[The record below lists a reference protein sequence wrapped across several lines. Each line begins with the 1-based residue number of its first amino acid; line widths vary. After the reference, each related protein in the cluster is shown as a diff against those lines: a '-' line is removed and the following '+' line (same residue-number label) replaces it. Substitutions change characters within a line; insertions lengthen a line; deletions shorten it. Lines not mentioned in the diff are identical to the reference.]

1 MVSVPSRA
9 SVLDSWWE
17 RVSVA
22 HSGRVGG
29 AVTRLRREPRE
40 RSVTR
45 GTSAGLL
52 KGLGRGVLW
61 CVVALLLLRGA
72 ADLLATTEPPPPAR
86 GSQAPP
92 AAWPDD
98 EARAFAVDFARAYLG
113 SDRSH
118 VEAGPEPK
126 HLEAFVAPELAA
138 TIAPEYEEPQEVQ
151 SATVAR
157 TTTLDAR
164 HALVTVAATVEDTTR
179 YLAVPVG
186 RDAGGALAVYDLPSF
201 APPPARAQ
209 LPAPRAEPLTGAER
223 SQIEAVLERFF
234 EAYLAGRTD
243 ELEYLSPAG
252 TRLGA
257 LGQEHEL
264 VGLLSLS
271 QAGPGTADAK
281 DVLATVR
288 ARDVETKAV
297 YALRYRLRLVR
308 ADRWYVAAIN
318 KED

>member
-1 MVSVPSRA
+1 
-9 SVLDSWWE
+9 
-17 RVSVA
+17 VA

-40 RSVTR
+40 RPVSR

-52 KGLGRGVLW
+52 KGIGRGVLW
-61 CVVALLLLRGA
+61 CVVALLLVRGA
-72 ADLLATTEPPPPAR
+72 ADLLRTAEPPPPAR
-86 GSQAPP
+86 GAQAAP

-98 EARAFAVDFARAYLG
+98 EARAFAVDFARAYLS
-113 SDRSH
+113 SDTRH
-118 VEAGPEPK
+118 VEA
-126 HLEAFVAPELAA
+126 FVVPELAA
-138 TIAPEYEEPQEVQ
+138 TIAPEYAEPQEVQ

-157 TTTLDAR
+157 TTELDSR
-164 HALVTVAATVEDTTR
+164 HALVTVAATVDSSTR

-186 RDAGGALAVYDLPSF
+186 RDGGGALAVYDLPSF
-201 APPPARAQ
+201 EPPPARAQ

-223 SQIEAVLERFF
+223 SQIESVLERFF
-234 EAYLAGRTD
+234 EAYLAGHGD

-252 TRLGA
+252 IRLGA
-257 LGQEHEL
+257 LAQEHEL
-264 VGLLSLS
+264 VGLLSLQ
-271 QAGPGTADAK
+271 QARSEADAK

-288 ARDVETKAV
+288 ARDVETRAA

-308 ADRWYVAAIN
+308 TADGRWYVAAIN

>member
-1 MVSVPSRA
+1 MVSVPWQA
-9 SVLDSWWE
+9 VLDSSWE

-22 HSGRVGG
+22 HSGRLGG
-29 AVTRLRREPRE
+29 AVPRLRREPRE
-40 RSVTR
+40 RSPS
-45 GTSAGLL
+45 SAGLL
-52 KGLGRGVLW
+52 KGLGRVVLW
-61 CVVALLLLRGA
+61 CVVALLLVRGA
-72 ADLLATTEPPPPAR
+72 ADLLATAEPPPPAA
-86 GSQAPP
+86 GSHAPP

-113 SDRSH
+113 S
-118 VEAGPEPK
+118 EPR
-126 HLEAFVAPELAA
+126 LAEAFVAPELAA
-138 TIAPEYEEPQEVQ
+138 SIAPEYEEPQEVQ
-151 SATVAR
+151 AATVAR
-157 TTTLDAR
+157 TAAIDGR
-164 HALVTVAATVEDTTR
+164 HALVTVAATVSSDTR

-186 RDAGGALAVYDLPSF
+186 RDAAGGLTVYDLPSF

-223 SQIEAVLERFF
+223 PQIEAVLERFF
-234 EAYLAGRTD
+234 EAFLAGRTD

-257 LGQEHEL
+257 LAQEHEL
-264 VGLLSLS
+264 VGLPSLA
-271 QAGPGTADAK
+271 QAGPAPDDAK

-288 ARDVETKAV
+288 ARDVETRAV

-318 KED
+318 KEG

>member
-1 MVSVPSRA
+1 MVSVASRA
-9 SVLDSWWE
+9 SVLDSTWE
-17 RVSVA
+17 RFSVA

-29 AVTRLRREPRE
+29 AVTRLKREPRE
-40 RSVTR
+40 RSPSRT
-45 GTSAGLL
+45 TSAGLL
-52 KGLGRGVLW
+52 KGLGRVVLW
-61 CVVALLLLRGA
+61 CVVALLLVRGA
-72 ADLLATTEPPPPAR
+72 ADLMATTEPPPPAR
-86 GSQAPP
+86 SAQAPA

-113 SDRSH
+113 SKPGR
-118 VEAGPEPK
+118 VEAF
-126 HLEAFVAPELAA
+126 AAPELAA
-138 TIAPEYEEPQEVQ
+138 SIAPEYREPQEVQ
-151 SATVAR
+151 AATVAR
-157 TTTLDAR
+157 TATIDAR
-164 HALVTVAATVEDTTR
+164 HALVTVAATVESGTR

-186 RDAGGALAVYDLPSF
+186 RDAAGGLAVYDLPSF
-201 APPPARAQ
+201 APPPERAQ
-209 LPAPRAEPLTGAER
+209 LSAPPAEPITGADR
-223 SQIEAVLERFF
+223 AQIEAVLARFF

-257 LGQEHEL
+257 LAQEHEL

-271 QAGPGTADAK
+271 QVGAEAGDAK

-288 ARDVETKAV
+288 ARDVETRAV

>member
-22 HSGRVGG
+22 HTGRFGG
-29 AVTRLRREPRE
+29 AVTRLRRDPRE
-40 RSVTR
+40 RSASR

-61 CVVALLLLRGA
+61 CVVALLLVRGA
-72 ADLLATTEPPPPAR
+72 ADLMATAEP
-86 GSQAPP
+86 
-92 AAWPDD
+92 
-98 EARAFAVDFARAYLG
+98 
-113 SDRSH
+113 
-118 VEAGPEPK
+118 
-126 HLEAFVAPELAA
+126 
-138 TIAPEYEEPQEVQ
+138 
-151 SATVAR
+151 
-157 TTTLDAR
+157 
-164 HALVTVAATVEDTTR
+164 
-179 YLAVPVG
+179 
-186 RDAGGALAVYDLPSF
+186 
-201 APPPARAQ
+201 PPPARAQ
-209 LPAPRAEPLTGAER
+209 LPSPRAEPLTGAER
-223 SQIEAVLERFF
+223 SEIEAVLERLF